1 MAAVTPMES
10 LRMGKRA
17 TPAQAAAEPT
27 PAGRSGI
34 LMLRRLYPA
43 IAIALVL
50 AVWELAV
57 GFFSIPQLILPAPSA
72 VVEDIVRM
80 RDMYL
85 AFSVP
90 TLIVVLLG
98 FAVAAV
104 AGILLAVAVSFSDF
118 MRRTMYPLLISS
130 QMVPKIAIAPVL
142 IIWFGTELE
151 AKVLITL
158 LIAFFPIMVATMVGL
173 AAVDPDMVRLFRSM
187 GAGPVRTFTKLR
199 LPAALPNIFA
209 GLKLGM
215 TMALTG
221 AIVAEFVASNKG
233 LGYYLLYANGQ
244 LNTTGVFGA
253 LFILTAMGVI
263 LYYAVEG
270 IERLFVLNA
279 LSKDADPA
287 QATL

>member
-1 MAAVTPMES
+1 MSDVTHLHGKGAALP
-10 LRMGKRA
+10 RQ
-17 TPAQAAAEPT
+17 PAEQPQVRQERGAQ
-27 PAGRSGI
+27 
-34 LMLRRLYPA
+34 LLRRLYPVL
-43 IAIALVL
+43 AIALFL
-50 AVWELAV
+50 LVWELVVAA
-57 GFFSIPQLILPAPSA
+57 FSITPLILPAPSA
-72 VVEDIVRM
+72 VFGDIVAK
-80 RDMYL
+80 RDMYM

-90 TLIVVLLG
+90 TLVEVLAG

-104 AGILLAVAVSFSDF
+104 AGIALAVAVSFSGF
-118 MRRTMYPLLISS
+118 MRRTLYPLLISS

-151 AKVLITL
+151 AKVLITM

-187 GAGPVRTFTKLR
+187 GSGPFRTFTKLR

-221 AIVAEFVASNKG
+221 AIVAEFVASNRG

-244 LNTTGVFGA
+244 LNTTGVFSA

-263 LYYAVEG
+263 LYYAVEAV
-270 IERLFVLNA
+270 ERLFILNS
-279 LSKDADPA
+279 LSKDTDPGT
-287 QATL
+287 ATI

>member
-1 MAAVTPMES
+1 MSAVTP
-10 LRMGKRA
+10 LHPR
-17 TPAQAAAEPT
+17 TPADSPHERAAGA
-27 PAGRSGI
+27 ASRRDDRIVAFG
-34 LMLRRLYPA
+34 RRLYPVVA
-43 IAIALVL
+43 IAAVL
-50 AVWELAV
+50 ALWELAV
-57 GFFSIPQLILPAPSA
+57 PFFGITPLILPAPSA
-72 VVEDIVRM
+72 IFDNIVTH

-90 TLIVVLLG
+90 TLVEVLAG

-104 AGILLAVAVSFSDF
+104 AGVALAVAVSFSGF
-118 MRRTMYPLLISS
+118 MRRTLYPLLISS

-151 AKVLITL
+151 AKILITM

-173 AAVDPDMVRLFRSM
+173 AAVDADMVRLFRSM
-187 GAGPVRTFTKLR
+187 GAGPIRTFAKLR

-221 AIVAEFVASNKG
+221 AIVAEFVASNRG

-253 LFILTAMGVI
+253 LFILTAMGVV
-263 LYYAVEG
+263 LYYAVEAV
-270 IERLFVLNA
+270 ERLFILNA
-279 LSKDADPA
+279 LSKDADPG
-287 QATL
+287 QAI